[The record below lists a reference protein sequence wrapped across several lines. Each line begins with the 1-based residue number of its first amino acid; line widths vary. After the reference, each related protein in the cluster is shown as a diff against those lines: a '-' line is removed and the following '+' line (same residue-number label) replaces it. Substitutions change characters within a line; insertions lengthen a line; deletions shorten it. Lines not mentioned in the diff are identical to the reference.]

1 MILNAYRL
9 GEPAVRLAGASLS
22 NSWLQCWADL
32 NANRQGYTTE
42 ERGTLQVA
50 GMSVERLETRRDAIL
65 RGRVSSGDYSNPC
78 YHVILLMLER
88 VPRIALVL
96 NRLCYLRGGSSTTSS
111 DLNDSLT
118 RSEPLSGTSSPVA

>member
-32 NANRQGYTTE
+32 NANRQGCTTE

-50 GMSVERLETRRDAIL
+50 GMSVERETRRDAIL
-65 RGRVSSGDYSNPC
+65 RGRVSSGDYGNPC
-78 YHVILLMLER
+78 YHVILLMLEG

-96 NRLCYLRGGSSTTSS
+96 NRLCYLRGGGSITSG
-111 DLNDSLT
+111 DLNLCP
-118 RSEPLSGTSSPVA
+118 E